1 MKKKILVI
9 LSIIILS
16 LTLISCDKD
25 TQTPP
30 IEPSPPQT
38 DTSKPTLDDS
48 DVKPKPDDTQT
59 DAIKPT
65 PEEPEVTNPDTD
77 IATPSKEMK
86 SMRLYFYDVM
96 ADNIVYYDDSIEVT
110 DKAVTN
116 ALINALKYPSNQSVT
131 PSIPKSIDVTS
142 AKLDIEN
149 NTFTVDFPDNLV
161 SEMNLGSGPESSTL
175 KSIVNTL
182 GYNFGVD
189 NVIITLGG
197 KPYSSGHIGLSE
209 GESFKVDFNNTV
221 KLD

>member
-1 MKKKILVI
+1 MKKKFLVI

-16 LTLISCDKD
+16 LTLISCNKD
-25 TQTPP
+25 TSSNPTNPN
-30 IEPSPPQT
+30 PPQT
-38 DTSKPTLDDS
+38 DTSKPDTDIA
-48 DVKPKPDDTQT
+48 KPNPDDIQT
-59 DAIKPT
+59 DTSKPT
-65 PEEPEVTNPDTD
+65 PNVPEVTNPDTD
-77 IATPSKEMK
+77 IITPEKEMK
-86 SMRLYFYDVM
+86 SVRLYFYDVI
-96 ADNIVYYDDSIEVT
+96 ADNIVYYDDVVEVT

-142 AKLDIEN
+142 AKLDAEN
-149 NTFTVDFPDNLV
+149 NTFIVDFPSNLV

-182 GYNFGVD
+182 GYNFNVD

-197 KPYSSGHIGLSE
+197 KPYESGHIALSE
-209 GESFKVDFNNTV
+209 GESFKVSLDNTI